1 MPADDKTFDLGRV
14 EDATRQ
20 LSVSLANLEHGVLSP
35 FQTALLLS
43 SDLNKDLSS
52 YQSNSGRGVEYLS
65 KDVDRQ
71 MLSLWAGIDLL
82 ITEITRLRDNLKV
95 EQEKL
100 KVDQVKLKAKQEK
113 LNADQ
118 EWRPKN
124 GPQGLRATKRATPSR
139 RYRRR
144 GGRGQTKR

>member
-1 MPADDKTFDLGRV
+1 MPAEDKGHDLGRV

-20 LSVSLANLEHGVLSP
+20 LAISLANLEHGVLSP
-35 FQTALLLS
+35 FQTAMLLS

-52 YQSNSGRGVEYLS
+52 YQSASGRGVEYLS

-71 MLSLWAGIDLL
+71 LLSLWAGIDLL
-82 ITEITRLRDNLKV
+82 IAEITRLRENLKA

-100 KVDQVKLKAKQEK
+100 RVEQQKLKARQDK

-118 EWRPKN
+118 ESRPKD
-124 GPQGLRATKRATPSR
+124 GPQGVRGPKWGTRSSKS
-139 RYRRR
+139 RRR
-144 GGRGQTKR
+144 GYRSQTKR